1 MLSLEHPAQ
10 GERVI
15 AVRRA
20 ALFLAICSPLW
31 LAPRAVWLGYPFTL
45 PALIGVTLLFLRWD
59 RRSAAT
65 VGLNLSWRRAGEF
78 VCGVGGGAL
87 LVAVIA
93 SGMVPVLP
101 FPWVRNSR
109 FDTTLAMFSFLS
121 LLYGNF
127 VEELIFRGYSF
138 ERLIAGIGHWKAQ
151 LVTAI
156 LFAVFHT
163 ANGWPW
169 QVALVG
175 TSIGS
180 LLFGLVF
187 VRWRSVP
194 AATGVHVA
202 ANWMRDLTLFG
213 PARTR
218 HAVVSTRAATV
229 DRQRAAGRGARLER
243 SDAARLRRPLAFH
256 SPSHCAARSIG
267 RVAWAVKDLQPLA
280 DRNSPRLRTPGRT
293 HRLVGVFQP
302 TVNSISDPCCCRP
315 HNGPFTDGRGT
326 HSRDLTSYTVRDT
339 LCVRHYAANGV
350 RRFGAF

>member
-1 MLSLEHPAQ
+1 MLSLERLAR

-31 LAPRAVWLGYPFTL
+31 LAPRAVWQGYPFTL

-78 VCGVGGGAL
+78 VCGLGGGAL

-101 FPWVRNSR
+101 FPWVRNPR
-109 FDTTLAMFSFLS
+109 FDATLAMFSFLS

-156 LFAVFHT
+156 LFAVFHI

-175 TSIGS
+175 TTVGS

-202 ANWMRDLTLFG
+202 ANWMRDLTLLDPPG
-213 PARTR
+213 PATLL
-218 HAVVSTRAATV
+218 
-229 DRQRAAGRGARLER
+229 G
-243 SDAARLRRPLAFH
+243 PLAPRPWTG
-256 SPSHCAARSIG
+256 SEQLAAALVWNGVMLLACVVLWRSIH
-267 RVAWAVKDLQPLA
+267 RRTAQPA
-280 DRNSPRLRTPGRT
+280 QS
-293 HRLVGVFQP
+293 VG
-302 TVNSISDPCCCRP
+302 
-315 HNGPFTDGRGT
+315 
-326 HSRDLTSYTVRDT
+326 
-339 LCVRHYAANGV
+339 
-350 RRFGAF
+350 